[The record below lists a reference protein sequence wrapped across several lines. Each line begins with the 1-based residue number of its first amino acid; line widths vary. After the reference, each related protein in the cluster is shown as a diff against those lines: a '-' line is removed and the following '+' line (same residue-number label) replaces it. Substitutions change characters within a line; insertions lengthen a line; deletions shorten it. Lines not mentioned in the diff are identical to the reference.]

1 MSMSKKYPVPADYAL
16 KASSES
22 FSRYDTA
29 TVYYN
34 GEDYIVVMQQK
45 STYGVE
51 ERGFNFTKTQLELLI
66 HAAGD
71 VLADQRRM

>member
-1 MSMSKKYPVPADYAL
+1 MSNKYSVPTGYAL
-16 KASSES
+16 KASSTS
-22 FSRYDTA
+22 FSQHDTA

-34 GEDYIVVMQQK
+34 GEDYLVVLKQ
-45 STYGVE
+45 GVE
-51 ERGFNFTKTQLELLI
+51 ERGFTFTKTQLELFI